1 MKKITH
7 DVAELVEIIGDLNV
21 VGAVDGLI
29 FALVRSDGKAPLF
42 GRVCNDGA
50 GYELLG
56 AGYMAVYGLEQK
68 LCRAAEDFAPP
79 DSRDPEEM

>member
-7 DVAELVEIIGDLNV
+7 DVAGIVEIIGDLNV

-29 FALVRSDGKAPLF
+29 FALVRSDGKAPIF

-56 AGYMAVYGLEQK
+56 AGHMAVHALERT
-68 LCRAAEDFAPP
+68 LDRSAEDV
-79 DSRDPEEM
+79 DSPESQDPEGS